1 MTGSLF
7 AGHTRWSNVN
17 ETKWNGNRWN
27 GDGHTEGHTQSRP
40 KNRDRG
46 MPSATFS
53 LRPHQLDAIR
63 EAACHRQTSH
73 SEVVRQ
79 ALDLAL
85 KGQPMSPSE
94 SNGAKLPDQVQKPAH
109 VGSPMPPWTKEL
121 AAIRR
126 ELMDLRH
133 AIVRQQVREDTVID

>member
-1 MTGSLF
+1 MDGTHWNGK
-7 AGHTRWSNVN
+7 RWSG
-17 ETKWNGNRWN
+17 E
-27 GDGHTEGHTQSRP
+27 GHTEGHTQSRP
-40 KNRDRG
+40 KNRDRS

-53 LRPHQLDAIR
+53 LRPHHLDAIR

-79 ALDLAL
+79 ALDVAL

-94 SNGAKLPDQVQKPAH
+94 PGVANLQDQVQKPAH
-109 VGSPMPPWTKEL
+109 VGLPMPPLAKEL

-126 ELMDLRH
+126 ELMELRH
-133 AIVRQQVREDTVID
+133 AIVRQQVREDMVMDCHLSDPEHA